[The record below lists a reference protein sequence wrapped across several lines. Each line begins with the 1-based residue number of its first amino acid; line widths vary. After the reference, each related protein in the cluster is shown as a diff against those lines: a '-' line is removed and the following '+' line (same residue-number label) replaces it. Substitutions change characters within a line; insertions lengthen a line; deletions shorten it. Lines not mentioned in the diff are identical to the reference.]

1 MPFTRISLLKGK
13 SPEYRKA
20 ISDSFHRALVETFD
34 VPSADCFQVIE
45 QLEPDQLVFD
55 RDYLGG
61 PRSDDF
67 VLFNVTAGK
76 PRSVATKRAFYRRL
90 VALLAEAPGV
100 RPQDVMVIITMTTPD
115 EWSFSGGEPW
125 EIKAA

>member
-1 MPFTRISLLKGK
+1 MPFTRVSLLRGK

-20 ISDSFHRALVETFD
+20 VSDSFHRALVEAFD
-34 VPSADCFQVIE
+34 VPPADRFQVIE
-45 QLEPDQLVFD
+45 QLEPGELIFD

-61 PRSDDF
+61 PRSNDF
-67 VLFNVTAGK
+67 VLFNITAGK
-76 PRSVATKRAFYRRL
+76 PRSVATKRVFYKRL

-100 RPQDVMVIITMTTPD
+100 RPQDVMVVITMTTPD
-115 EWSFSGGEPW
+115 EWSFSGGDPW

>member
-20 ISDSFHRALVETFD
+20 ISDGFHRALVETFN
-34 VPSADCFQVIE
+34 VPPADRFQVIE
-45 QLEPDQLVFD
+45 QLEPGQLIFD

-76 PRSVATKRAFYRRL
+76 PRSVATKRAFYTRL
-90 VALLAEAPGV
+90 VDLLAEAPGV

>member
-20 ISDSFHRALVETFD
+20 ISDGFHRALVEMFN
-34 VPSADCFQVIE
+34 VPPADRFQVIE
-45 QLEPDQLVFD
+45 QLEPGQLIFD

-76 PRSVATKRAFYRRL
+76 PRTVATKRAFYKRL
-90 VALLAEAPGV
+90 VALLAEAPGM